1 MPTAVK
7 SVLYVSVG
15 GLLVASPL
23 LVACVGPTSN
33 EPSGYRNWAATD
45 GAAGRINMD
54 DVQLAFQTSSSATDF
69 ENRVNEIYEGDGLVL
84 VRVSQEE
91 SVFILEGWED
101 LDKNDEIE
109 DDVDDHLFSI
119 VRHEDE
125 QHEIVGHHANSYYHS
140 GFGGGDFLFGYIIG
154 SSLGGS
160 RYYYQTPPTRA
171 VSMRYERGLYRGTNL
186 HSTQLDSNRQ
196 YTHRQQTFSGSKY
209 QQASRSLGMNRGTYQ
224 SIQKTTG
231 SFRSSGAVTG
241 GRSTSITRG
250 GSVGSSGGR
259 GGGFSGAGGRVLIR
273 TRCVVGSSGLAGLCG
288 PSRLVSGAE
297 EYNHDGHEAT

>member
-1 MPTAVK
+1 MPMVRK
-7 SVLYVSVG
+7 SVLSISAG

-23 LVACVGPTSN
+23 LVACVGPTST

-91 SVFILEGWED
+91 SIFTLEGWED

-119 VRHEDE
+119 VRREDK

-140 GFGGGDFLFGYIIG
+140 GFGGGNFLFGYIIA
-154 SSLGGS
+154 SSLGGN
-160 RYYYQTPPTRA
+160 RYYYQTPPARA
-171 VSMRYERGLYRGTNL
+171 TSMRYERGLYQGTNR

-209 QQASRSLGMNRGTYQ
+209 QQASRSVGVNRGTYQ
-224 SIQKTTG
+224 SVQKTTG
-231 SFRSSGAVTG
+231 SFRSSRAVMG

-250 GSVGSSGGR
+250 GSVGRSSGR
-259 GGGFSGAGGRVLIR
+259 GGGFSGGGGRVLIR
-273 TRCVVGSSGLAGLCG
+273 NRRVVGSDGLAGL
-288 PSRLVSGAE
+288 VS
-297 EYNHDGHEAT
+297 